1 VAEVQLRFLSLLSY
15 AHVRDEQ
22 GRPRPLLLVE
32 VRSDDARPGSPGG
45 MTV

>member
-1 VAEVQLRFLSLLSY
+1 VAEVLLRFLSLLSY

-22 GRPRPLLLVE
+22 GRPRPLLHVE
-32 VRSDDARPGSPGG
+32 VRRDDARPRFAWC